1 VFVSLE
7 AFAQEDFKIVKVD
20 NSEFPVIEVYIRTD
34 KGINPNDLI
43 VKEKESI
50 KKISAD
56 TVPAREVYKGR
67 SVLFILDARIS
78 ESVVK
83 ALSDVLLSLN
93 KSDEINI
100 AIYSETD
107 GKPTLS
113 YLSPEY
119 SNNVVFFLKFLSTA
133 GLLKALETS
142 GDENCRTIR
151 RIEKTMLENADAD
164 KNKAVVILDAVMH
177 SSGNECSALL
187 KTWKAPVYFLH
198 LNAGQIPEQK
208 ELVDLCTKSGGIFT
222 TCQESET
229 EMYLHNYLEDIKYAK
244 GDPKTNMYRISF
256 ETGQKLKK
264 NYCSIEYKNTSKLFI
279 VYRPQKK
286 AFTVREKLMAGISA
300 GLLVALLALIL
311 FRRKRPE
318 VTYEINTSN
327 GKKSLGLVLNPIEIN
342 VRIKGLNKTYFFEK
356 HIISIGR
363 SSNNDIIIPDRTVS
377 GNHAVINK
385 EGNDYMIQDLGST
398 NGVVV
403 NQKKVK
409 KVKLQSKDKIKLGA
423 AIVMVRM

>member
-1 VFVSLE
+1 M
-7 AFAQEDFKIVKVD
+7 
-20 NSEFPVIEVYIRTD
+20 
-34 KGINPNDLI
+34 
-43 VKEKESI
+43 
-50 KKISAD
+50 
-56 TVPAREVYKGR
+56 
-67 SVLFILDARIS
+67 FILDARLS

-83 ALSDVLLSLN
+83 GLSDVLLSLN
-93 KSDEINI
+93 KSDEINM
-100 AIYSETD
+100 AVYSETE
-107 GKPTLS
+107 GKPTLR

-119 SNNVVFFLKFLSTA
+119 SNNLVFFSKFLSKD
-133 GLLKALETS
+133 GLLKAIEK
-142 GDENCRTIR
+142 GDDENCRTIR
-151 RIEKTMLENADAD
+151 RIEKIMLENADAD
-164 KNKAVVILDAVMH
+164 KNKAIVIIDAVMH
-177 SSGNECSALL
+177 PAGNECSGLL

-198 LNAGQIPEQK
+198 VNANQIPEQK
-208 ELVDLCTKSGGIFT
+208 ELVELCTKSGGIFT
-222 TCQESET
+222 TCHESET

-244 GDPKTNMYRISF
+244 GDPKTNMYRITF

-286 AFTVREKLMAGISA
+286 AFTEREKLMAGISA
-300 GLLVALLALIL
+300 GLLVALFSVIL

-318 VTYEINTSN
+318 ATYELNTS
-327 GKKSLGLVLNPIEIN
+327 KVKTVQGLVVNPIEIN

-363 SSNNDIIIPDRTVS
+363 SSNNDIIVPDRTVS

-423 AIVMVRM
+423 AILMVRI